1 MRLIVYAAATLAF
14 MGAQVAP
21 SFAAGNPQ
29 AEGLTEQIVETTPR
43 EGVYQRSLLSRK
55 ATQGEKWLVVSFP
68 GYPGILRLAQNDGVI
83 EYQMKGNFLVRA
95 RRHLVSN
102 DIAVATLDCPSDQF
116 ADCGD
121 SYRAGDKQVRDVE
134 AQIEALKAIVGP
146 QVKVALIGTSYGTVS
161 TEILALK
168 MGGKVDA
175 VIHTSSITRPLR
187 GIGRALY
194 GIDLTKASM
203 RQLLVHHQDDP
214 CDLTPFSP
222 LEKYQGM
229 IPIMRVKGQSNPHG
243 PDCQAFTA
251 HGFVGREREVMN
263 SIGDWLVNDH
273 LTEVIE

>member
-1 MRLIVYAAATLAF
+1 MRMIAYAAATLTLIV
-14 MGAQVAP
+14 AQMVP

-43 EGVYQRSLLSRK
+43 QGVYQRSLLSRK

-68 GYPGILRLAQNDGVI
+68 GYPGILRLAQKDGVI
-83 EYQMKGNFLVRA
+83 EYELKGNFLVRA

-102 DIAVATLDCPSDQF
+102 DIAVATLDCPSDQL

-121 SYRAGDKQVRDVE
+121 AYRASDKQVRDVE

-168 MGGKVDA
+168 LGGKVDA
-175 VIHTSSITRPLR
+175 VIHTSSITMPRRER
-187 GIGRALY
+187 GLVLN
-194 GIDLTKASM
+194 GIDLSKASM

-214 CDLTPFSP
+214 CDLTPFAP
-222 LEKYQGM
+222 LKKYEGV
-229 IPIMRVKGQSNPHG
+229 IPIMRVKGQDNPHG
-243 PDCQAFTA
+243 ADCQAFTA
-251 HGFVGREREVMN
+251 HGFVGRERVVMN